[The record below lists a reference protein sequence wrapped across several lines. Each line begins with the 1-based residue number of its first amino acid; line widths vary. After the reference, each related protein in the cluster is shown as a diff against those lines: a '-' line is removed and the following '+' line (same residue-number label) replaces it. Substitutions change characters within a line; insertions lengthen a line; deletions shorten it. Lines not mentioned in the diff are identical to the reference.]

1 MTLNDAQRRDAQKLL
16 ALAAELPA
24 EQLARLLIYGE
35 ELHDAIELA
44 KAGRI

>member
-16 ALAAELPA
+16 ALASELPA

-35 ELHDAIELA
+35 ALA

>member
-1 MTLNDAQRRDAQKLL
+1 MVLNDAQRRDAQKLL
-16 ALAAELPA
+16 TLASELPA

-35 ELHDAIELA
+35 ALHDAIELA

>member
-35 ELHDAIELA
+35 VLHDATELA
-44 KAGRI
+44 RAGRI

>member
-1 MTLNDAQRRDAQKLL
+1 MVLNDAQRRDAQKLL
-16 ALAAELPA
+16 ALASELPA

-35 ELHDAIELA
+35 ALHDAIDLA